1 MNECGGLWTVHR
13 NSVSVVLQMSRTLR
27 SGFVFAVSIALAG
40 LSVPAP
46 ARADLLDTYQRLAE
60 RRLTPAPLVPTVVPS
75 TLAPIERTISIGT
88 TRGARGYSIRL
99 VHYDRNGP
107 DAIIVVNGG
116 EFRSMR
122 ALLRDHLRR
131 LGFRARRTRIRGH
144 RAYLLTR
151 RLGPLQRTLA
161 WVERGVVYT
170 IASGTP
176 RKISL
181 GQLRST
187 ARGLDRL
194 GRDWIGG
201 SSDPESGAGGV
212 AVTTEH
218 TVTADVSFEANCAA
232 PGSSAGTLRVGQ
244 AGVTLMRRQGNGFA
258 FDIADH
264 RRDSAPWAGTVTGTI
279 SPTAITLQVR
289 ATGTIEG
296 YVCDSGPVVL
306 TLAHQGAGA

>member
-1 MNECGGLWTVHR
+1 MHR

-122 ALLRDHLRR
+122 ALLSDQRR
-131 LGFRARRTRIRGH
+131 LGFRPRATRIRGH
-144 RAYLLTR
+144 RGYLLTR
-151 RLGPLQRTLA
+151 RLGPVSRTLA
-161 WVERGVVYT
+161 WVERGTVYT
-170 IASGTP
+170 IGSGTP
-176 RKISL
+176 RKVSL
-181 GQLRST
+181 AQLRST
-187 ARGLDRL
+187 SGGLDRL
-194 GRDWIGG
+194 GGAWIGA
-201 SSDPESGAGGV
+201 SSDPDNSSEAF
-212 AVTTEH
+212 AVTTAH
-218 TVTADVSFEANCAA
+218 TVSVNVAFEANCAA